1 MLTVERHAETLF
13 AMPPV
18 LNGPSADPDVS
29 DVSTWRWHV
38 GVILRAQRDAE
49 LNHPSNAEDLTAK
62 VFGRYISEPRSAAL
76 FTRLTNRLT
85 RKQ

>member
-49 LNHPSNAEDLTAK
+49 LNHPSNGEDLTAK

-85 RKQ
+85 WKQ